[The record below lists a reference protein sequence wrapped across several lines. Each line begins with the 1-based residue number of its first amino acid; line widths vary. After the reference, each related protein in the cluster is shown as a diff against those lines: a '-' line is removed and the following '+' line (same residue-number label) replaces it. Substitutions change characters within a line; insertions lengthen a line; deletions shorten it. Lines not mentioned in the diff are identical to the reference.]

1 MCQVNDK
8 YKFTGL
14 TKTEGETILHQIEA
28 LKDLGMVRKG
38 DAGGWIEKE
47 GNLSFDGNAW
57 VYGDARVSGDAR
69 VYGNAWVYGDARV
82 YGGQWE
88 KSPLYIQGTKYS
100 VCMCCPSTLK
110 IGCKTHTIGQ
120 WLRHGERI
128 ARLEKF
134 APEEI
139 SEYRAYVELAAKLYP
154 EENQDVSDNRI

>member
-8 YKFTGL
+8 YKFTG
-14 TKTEGETILHQIEA
+14 
-28 LKDLGMVRKG
+28 
-38 DAGGWIEKE
+38 
-47 GNLSFDGNAW
+47 
-57 VYGDARVSGDAR
+57 
-69 VYGNAWVYGDARV
+69 
-82 YGGQWE
+82 
-88 KSPLYIQGTKYS
+88 
-100 VCMCCPSTLK
+100 CMCCPSTLK

-134 APEEI
+134 TPEEI